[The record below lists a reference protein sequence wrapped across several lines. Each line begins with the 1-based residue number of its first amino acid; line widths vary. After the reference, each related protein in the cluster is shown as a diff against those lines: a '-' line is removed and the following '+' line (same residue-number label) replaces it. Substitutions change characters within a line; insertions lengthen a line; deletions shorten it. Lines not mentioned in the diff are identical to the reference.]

1 MFSFKHQA
9 FRCSCMK
16 DMIHGNVDYHRER
29 FFSGVVT
36 KNYRNQGQR
45 PRNWEKGT
53 WSQHFGKMILSIMK
67 LQYSYSEKI

>member
-1 MFSFKHQA
+1 
-9 FRCSCMK
+9 MK
-16 DMIHGNVDYHRER
+16 DMIHGNVDYHHER

-53 WSQHFGKMILSIMK
+53 
-67 LQYSYSEKI
+67 

>member
-1 MFSFKHQA
+1 
-9 FRCSCMK
+9 MK

-53 WSQHFGKMILSIMK
+53 
-67 LQYSYSEKI
+67 